1 MTMRNTI
8 LTTPLLAL
16 SLSLVTS
23 AAWAAPGHGGG
34 GNNLTE
40 ADVDRTISLEAG
52 DMWFDPEELEL
63 AAGEVVK
70 FEITNTGNLEH
81 EFVIGSKEAQEEH
94 RQMMLNMANGGGHDM
109 SNMAHGEGH
118 DMSNMSNGDGHDM
131 ASMDMAGVTIAP
143 GETGTLLWSVP
154 DNVNEL
160 EYACNIPGHYE
171 SGMYGNFSL

>member
-1 MTMRNTI
+1 MTMRYTL
-8 LTTPLLAL
+8 LTTSLFAL
-16 SLSLVTS
+16 SLSLITG
-23 AAWAAPGHGGG
+23 AALAAPGHGGG

>member
-1 MTMRNTI
+1 MRYTL
-8 LTTPLLAL
+8 LTTSLFAL
-16 SLSLVTS
+16 SLSLITG
-23 AAWAAPGHGGG
+23 AALAAPGHGGG

-52 DMWFDPEELEL
+52 DMWFDPETLEM
-63 AAGEVVK
+63 AAGEIVK

-109 SNMAHGEGH
+109 SNMSHGG
-118 DMSNMSNGDGHDM
+118 GHDM

>member
-1 MTMRNTI
+1 M
-8 LTTPLLAL
+8 
-16 SLSLVTS
+16 
-23 AAWAAPGHGGG
+23 
-34 GNNLTE
+34 
-40 ADVDRTISLEAG
+40 
-52 DMWFDPEELEL
+52 
-63 AAGEVVK
+63 AAGEIVK

-109 SNMAHGEGH
+109 SNMSHGG
-118 DMSNMSNGDGHDM
+118 GHDM

>member
-1 MTMRNTI
+1 MRNI
-8 LTTPLLAL
+8 SLTTSMFAL
-16 SLSLVTS
+16 SLSLITS
-23 AAWAAPGHGGG
+23 AAWAAPGQGSGDNG
-34 GNNLTE
+34 LTE

-131 ASMDMAGVTIAP
+131 ANMSMEGVTIAP
-143 GETGTLLWSVP
+143 GETGSLLWRVP
-154 DNVNEL
+154 DNVNAL

>member
-23 AAWAAPGHGGG
+23 AAWASPGQGSGDNG
-34 GNNLTE
+34 LTE

-118 DMSNMSNGDGHDM
+118 DMANMS
-131 ASMDMAGVTIAP
+131 MAGVTIAP

>member
-1 MTMRNTI
+1 MRKITF
-8 LTTPLLAL
+8 TTSLFAL
-16 SLSLVTS
+16 SLSLLTS
-23 AAWAAPGHGGG
+23 FAWAAPGQGSGDNG
-34 GNNLTE
+34 LTE

-52 DMWFDPEELEL
+52 DMWFDPEALEM

-70 FEITNTGNLEH
+70 FEVTNTGNLEH

-94 RQMMLNMANGGGHDM
+94 RQMLLNMANGGGHDM
-109 SNMAHGEGH
+109 SNMSH
-118 DMSNMSNGDGHDM
+118 GDGHDM
-131 ASMDMAGVTIAP
+131 ASMNMAGITIAP

-171 SGMYGNFSL
+171 SGMYGNFTF

>member
-1 MTMRNTI
+1 MRYTL
-8 LTTPLLAL
+8 LTTSLFAL
-16 SLSLVTS
+16 SLSLITG
-23 AAWAAPGHGGG
+23 AALAAPGHGGG

-109 SNMAHGEGH
+109 SNMSH
-118 DMSNMSNGDGHDM
+118 GDGHDM
-131 ASMDMAGVTIAP
+131 ANMDMAGVTIAP

>member
-1 MTMRNTI
+1 MRNTI

-23 AAWAAPGHGGG
+23 AAWGAPGHGGG

-109 SNMAHGEGH
+109 SNMSHGG
-118 DMSNMSNGDGHDM
+118 GHDM

>member
-1 MTMRNTI
+1 MLVTSLFA
-8 LTTPLLAL
+8 LT
-16 SLSLVTS
+16 LSLVTS
-23 AAWAAPGHGGG
+23 ATWAAPGHGGG
-34 GNNLTE
+34 DSGLTD

-52 DMWFDPEELEL
+52 DMWFDPEALEM
-63 AAGEVVK
+63 AAGEVVR

-94 RQMMLNMANGGGHDM
+94 RQMMLDMANGESHDMSDMSHGGGHDM
-109 SNMAHGEGH
+109 A
-118 DMSNMSNGDGHDM
+118 NMS
-131 ASMDMAGVTIAP
+131 MAGVTIAP

-154 DNVNEL
+154 DNANEL

>member
-1 MTMRNTI
+1 MRNTI

-109 SNMAHGEGH
+109 SNMSHGG
-118 DMSNMSNGDGHDM
+118 GHDM

>member
-1 MTMRNTI
+1 MRNTI

-34 GNNLTE
+34 DSGLTD
-40 ADVDRTISLEAG
+40 ADVDRTITLDAG
-52 DMWFDPEELEL
+52 DMWFDPETLEM
-63 AAGEVVK
+63 AAGEIVK

-109 SNMAHGEGH
+109 SNMSHGG
-118 DMSNMSNGDGHDM
+118 GHDM

>member
-1 MTMRNTI
+1 MRNTI
-8 LTTPLLAL
+8 LTMSLLAL

-23 AAWAAPGHGGG
+23 AAWAAPGHGVGDSG
-34 GNNLTE
+34 LTD
-40 ADVDRTISLEAG
+40 ADVDHTITLDAG
-52 DMWFDPEELEL
+52 DMWFDPETLEM

-109 SNMAHGEGH
+109 SNMSH
-118 DMSNMSNGDGHDM
+118 SDGHDM
-131 ASMDMAGVTIAP
+131 VSMNMAGVTIAP

-154 DNVNEL
+154 GNVNEL

>member
-1 MTMRNTI
+1 MTMRYTL
-8 LTTPLLAL
+8 LTTSLFAL
-16 SLSLVTS
+16 SLSLITG
-23 AAWAAPGHGGG
+23 AALAAPGHGGG

-109 SNMAHGEGH
+109 SNMSHGG
-118 DMSNMSNGDGHDM
+118 GHDM

>member
-1 MTMRNTI
+1 MRYTL
-8 LTTPLLAL
+8 LTTSLFAL
-16 SLSLVTS
+16 SLSLITG
-23 AAWAAPGHGGG
+23 AALAAPGHGGG

-109 SNMAHGEGH
+109 SNMSHGG
-118 DMSNMSNGDGHDM
+118 GHDM

>member
-1 MTMRNTI
+1 MRYTL
-8 LTTPLLAL
+8 LTTSLFAL
-16 SLSLVTS
+16 SLSLITG
-23 AAWAAPGHGGG
+23 AALAAPGHGGG

-40 ADVDRTISLEAG
+40 ADVDRTISLDAG
-52 DMWFDPEELEL
+52 DMWFDPETLEM
-63 AAGEVVK
+63 AAGEIVK

-109 SNMAHGEGH
+109 SNMSHGG
-118 DMSNMSNGDGHDM
+118 GHDM

>member
-1 MTMRNTI
+1 MRNTI

-34 GNNLTE
+34 DSGLTD
-40 ADVDRTISLEAG
+40 ADVDRTITLDAG

-94 RQMMLNMANGGGHDM
+94 RQMMLDMANGGGHDM
-109 SNMAHGEGH
+109 SNMSHGE
-118 DMSNMSNGDGHDM
+118 GHDM

>member
-1 MTMRNTI
+1 MRYTL
-8 LTTPLLAL
+8 LTTSLFAL
-16 SLSLVTS
+16 SLSLITG
-23 AAWAAPGHGGG
+23 AALAAPGHGGG

-109 SNMAHGEGH
+109 SNMSHGG
-118 DMSNMSNGDGHDM
+118 GHDM
-131 ASMDMAGVTIAP
+131 ASMDMTGVTIAP

>member
-1 MTMRNTI
+1 MRYTL
-8 LTTPLLAL
+8 LTTSLFAL
-16 SLSLVTS
+16 SLSLITG
-23 AAWAAPGHGGG
+23 AALAAPGHGGG

-40 ADVDRTISLEAG
+40 ADVDRTITLDAG
-52 DMWFDPEELEL
+52 DMWFDPETLEM
-63 AAGEVVK
+63 AAGEIVK

-109 SNMAHGEGH
+109 SNMSHGG
-118 DMSNMSNGDGHDM
+118 GHDM

>member
-1 MTMRNTI
+1 MRNI
-8 LTTPLLAL
+8 SLTTSLFAL
-16 SLSLVTS
+16 SLSLITS
-23 AAWAAPGHGGG
+23 AAWASPGQGSGDNG
-34 GNNLTE
+34 LTE
-40 ADVDRTISLEAG
+40 ADVDRTITLDAG
-52 DMWFDPEELEL
+52 DMWFDPETLEM
-63 AAGEVVK
+63 AAGEIVK

-109 SNMAHGEGH
+109 SNMSHGG
-118 DMSNMSNGDGHDM
+118 GHDM

>member
-8 LTTPLLAL
+8 LTTSLLAL

-34 GNNLTE
+34 DSGLTD
-40 ADVDRTISLEAG
+40 ADVDRTITLDAG
-52 DMWFDPEELEL
+52 DMWFDPETLEM
-63 AAGEVVK
+63 AAGEIVK

-109 SNMAHGEGH
+109 SNMSH
-118 DMSNMSNGDGHDM
+118 GDGHDM
-131 ASMDMAGVTIAP
+131 ASMNMAGVTIEP

>member
-1 MTMRNTI
+1 MRNTI
-8 LTTPLLAL
+8 LTTSLLAL

-34 GNNLTE
+34 DSGLTD
-40 ADVDRTISLEAG
+40 ADVDRTITLDAG
-52 DMWFDPEELEL
+52 DMWFDPETLEM
-63 AAGEVVK
+63 AAGEIVK

-109 SNMAHGEGH
+109 SNMSH
-118 DMSNMSNGDGHDM
+118 GDGHDM

>member
-1 MTMRNTI
+1 MRNTI

-23 AAWAAPGHGGG
+23 AAWASPGQGSGDNG
-34 GNNLTE
+34 LTE

-109 SNMAHGEGH
+109 SNMAHGG
-118 DMSNMSNGDGHDM
+118 GHDM

>member
-1 MTMRNTI
+1 
-8 LTTPLLAL
+8 
-16 SLSLVTS
+16 
-23 AAWAAPGHGGG
+23 
-34 GNNLTE
+34 
-40 ADVDRTISLEAG
+40 
-52 DMWFDPEELEL
+52 MWFDPETLEM
-63 AAGEVVK
+63 AAGEIVK

-109 SNMAHGEGH
+109 SNM
-118 DMSNMSNGDGHDM
+118 SNGDGHDM
-131 ASMDMAGVTIAP
+131 ANMSMAGVTIAP

>member
-8 LTTPLLAL
+8 LTTSLLAL

-34 GNNLTE
+34 DSGLTD
-40 ADVDRTISLEAG
+40 ADVDRTITLDAG
-52 DMWFDPEELEL
+52 DMWFDPGTLEM
-63 AAGEVVK
+63 AAGEIVK

-94 RQMMLNMANGGGHDM
+94 RQMMLDMATGGHNM
-109 SNMAHGEGH
+109 SNMSHGEGH
-118 DMSNMSNGDGHDM
+118 HDM
-131 ASMDMAGVTIAP
+131 ASMNMAGVTIAP

>member
-1 MTMRNTI
+1 MTMRYTL
-8 LTTPLLAL
+8 LTTSLFAL
-16 SLSLVTS
+16 SLSLITG
-23 AAWAAPGHGGG
+23 AALAAPGHGGG

-40 ADVDRTISLEAG
+40 ADVDRTITLDAG
-52 DMWFDPEELEL
+52 DMWFDPETLEM
-63 AAGEVVK
+63 AAGEIVK

-94 RQMMLNMANGGGHDM
+94 RQMMLNMANSGGHDM
-109 SNMAHGEGH
+109 SNMSHGG
-118 DMSNMSNGDGHDM
+118 GHDM

>member
-1 MTMRNTI
+1 MTMRYTL
-8 LTTPLLAL
+8 LTTSLFAL
-16 SLSLVTS
+16 SLSLITG
-23 AAWAAPGHGGG
+23 AALAAPGHGGG

-40 ADVDRTISLEAG
+40 ADVDRTISLDAG
-52 DMWFDPEELEL
+52 DMWFDPETLEM
-63 AAGEVVK
+63 AAGEIVK

-109 SNMAHGEGH
+109 SNMSHGG
-118 DMSNMSNGDGHDM
+118 GHDM

>member
-1 MTMRNTI
+1 MRNTI
-8 LTTPLLAL
+8 LTTSLLAL

-34 GNNLTE
+34 DSGLTD
-40 ADVDRTISLEAG
+40 ADADRTITLDAG
-52 DMWFDPEELEL
+52 DMWFDPETLEM
-63 AAGEVVK
+63 AAGEIVK

-94 RQMMLNMANGGGHDM
+94 RQMMLNMANGGGY
-109 SNMAHGEGH
+109 
-118 DMSNMSNGDGHDM
+118 DMSNMSHGGGHDM

>member
-1 MTMRNTI
+1 MRNI
-8 LTTPLLAL
+8 SLTTSLFAL
-16 SLSLVTS
+16 SLSLITS
-23 AAWAAPGHGGG
+23 AAWASPGQGSGDNG
-34 GNNLTE
+34 LTE

-109 SNMAHGEGH
+109 SNAQRLPVTLVAMRH
-118 DMSNMSNGDGHDM
+118 D
-131 ASMDMAGVTIAP
+131 AKAGVVAETYRTELAVQELRLLGRGIDAYLGGLQHVSAHCYNSQRLRTI
-143 GETGTLLWSVP
+143 TR
-154 DNVNEL
+154 NVK
-160 EYACNIPGHYE
+160 
-171 SGMYGNFSL
+171 

>member
-1 MTMRNTI
+1 MRNTI
-8 LTTPLLAL
+8 LTTSLLAL

-34 GNNLTE
+34 DSGLTD
-40 ADVDRTISLEAG
+40 ADVDRTITLDAG
-52 DMWFDPEELEL
+52 DMWFDPETLEM
-63 AAGEVVK
+63 AAGEIVK

-109 SNMAHGEGH
+109 SNMSHGG
-118 DMSNMSNGDGHDM
+118 GHDM

>member
-1 MTMRNTI
+1 MRKTT
-8 LTTPLLAL
+8 LTTSLFAL
-16 SLSLVTS
+16 SLSLITS
-23 AAWAAPGHGGG
+23 AAWASPGQGSGDNG
-34 GNNLTE
+34 LTE

-109 SNMAHGEGH
+109 SNMSHGG
-118 DMSNMSNGDGHDM
+118 GHDM